1 MIRSNVC
8 TVVFL
13 ACAGGGA
20 ACGDMMTL
28 APQGTAIYSVT
39 PQTVARGSGV
49 TLILEGSFAAQVR
62 LNFAK
67 ETDSFVKTSFRV
79 WAGEMP
85 LTGVTYVD
93 ADQILVP
100 LPARLA
106 AGEYDIRVRG
116 PDGVTSTLSRGL
128 RVMEK

>member
-1 MIRSNVC
+1 MIRSIVC
-8 TVVFL
+8 TVIL
-13 ACAGGGA
+13 LGCAGGSA

-28 APQGTAIYSVT
+28 APQGTAVYSVT

-67 ETDSFVKTSFRV
+67 GGDSFVKTSFHG
-79 WAGEMP
+79 WAGNVP

-93 ADQILVP
+93 ADQILVT
-100 LPARLA
+100 LPAHLA
-106 AGEYDIRVRG
+106 AGEYDIRVLG
-116 PDGVTSTLSRGL
+116 PDGITSTLSRGL
-128 RVMEK
+128 RVTEK